1 VRHAVGGDSLQF
13 EVAANRAVGVEQMT
27 KWHGA
32 RVKTRFAGFATP
44 RQDAR
49 ETQEMVVHRP
59 ALGTPAVRS
68 MTNRAAYRLDP
79 DLFSPARA

>member
-1 VRHAVGGDSLQF
+1 MRHALGGDSLQF
-13 EVAANRAVGVEQMT
+13 EVAANGAVGVEQKT
-27 KWHGA
+27 KRHGA
-32 RVKTRFAGFATP
+32 RVKSGLAGFAPP

>member
-1 VRHAVGGDSLQF
+1 MRHALGGDSLQF

-32 RVKTRFAGFATP
+32 RVKTRFAGFASP

-49 ETQEMVVHRP
+49 ETQEMVVHRS
-59 ALGTPAVRS
+59 AFGTPTVRS
-68 MTNRAAYRLDP
+68 MTNRAAYRP
-79 DLFSPARA
+79 GSDLFSPARA